1 MNSYATCPISTNRIN
16 KRVARLNGLFT
27 FLLVILFIITRL
39 WFIPAFLAFDFL
51 MRSINLSKFS
61 PMAYLSKKIVKLL
74 QLKKNLINAGPKI
87 FAARIGLLVSS
98 AICIFSLIGFNLTAL
113 VLAAVLA
120 LFSFLETA
128 FEYCVAC
135 EIYPHLNRLLNRL
148 Q

>member
-1 MNSYATCPISTNRIN
+1 
-16 KRVARLNGLFT
+16 
-27 FLLVILFIITRL
+27 
-39 WFIPAFLAFDFL
+39 
-51 MRSINLSKFS
+51 
-61 PMAYLSKKIVKLL
+61 MAYLSKRIVKLL